1 MTKDLKQIL
10 AEWAQ
15 NVVIPRAQRN
25 IGATQ
30 SVRETNASGTRTRQ
44 RRRVAS
50 GTLKESLTFFIKK
63 GAGQTKLTFTAKGKA
78 KQYADVI
85 EQGRRPNRTPPPTEE
100 IYQWMKGKALN
111 NKGETI
117 KGRPI
122 RLRGKTGGFVKQTD
136 EGIRS
141 AAFLI
146 ARKIGRYGITG
157 IHYMQEAV
165 DDSLPELRRDLQQ
178 YVSNKLEDGN

>member
-85 EQGRRPNRTPPPTEE
+85 EQGRRPNRTPPPIEP
-100 IYQWMKGKALN
+100 IYQWMKQKN
-111 NKGETI
+111 
-117 KGRPI
+117 I
-122 RLRGKTGGFVKQTD
+122 RLQKPGGKGFDKQTD
-136 EGIRS
+136 EKLRS
-141 AAFLI
+141 VAYLI
-146 ARKIGRYGITG
+146 SRKIGKYGITG
-157 IHYMQEAV
+157 IHYMEEAV
-165 DDSLPELRRDLQQ
+165 NDSLDDLRGGLQQ
-178 YVSNKLEDGN
+178 YVDNKLQ

>member
-85 EQGRRPNRTPPPTEE
+85 EQGRRPNRTPPPIEP
-100 IYQWMKGKALN
+100 IYQWMKQKN
-111 NKGETI
+111 
-117 KGRPI
+117 I
-122 RLRGKTGGFVKQTD
+122 RLQKQGGKGFDKQTD
-136 EGIRS
+136 EKLRS
-141 AAFLI
+141 VAYLI
-146 ARKIGRYGITG
+146 SRKIGKYGITG
-157 IHYMQEAV
+157 IHYMKEAV

-178 YVSNKLEDGN
+178 YVSNKLDDGN